1 MKNIN
6 ILLLLAVSLVGF
18 SQDHFLARISFS
30 DQVLAA
36 NVIVEGKVIAKKSYW
51 DKGKKNIYTVNTI
64 DVSKS
69 YKGKVAQQLHI
80 VTLGGTVGLK
90 AVIARPSLSLDTN
103 EAGVFVAEAF
113 PLELEGFPLNK
124 PLFRTIGVSQGFY
137 RYNKSNGSV
146 INPFEKFSKHETL
159 DDTLISLTH
168 QVPKELKTVNYFDEK
183 KS

>member
-113 PLELEGFPLNK
+113 LLELEGFSSSAPLY
-124 PLFRTIGVSQGFY
+124 RTIGVSQGFY
-137 RYNKSNGSV
+137 RYDKSNGSV
-146 INPFEKFSKHETL
+146 INPFENFSKHETL
-159 DDTLISLTH
+159 DDTLISLTR